1 MSATTTALGMHL
13 AQNPNT
19 DTASNRW
26 LNIGIFAVFVLV
38 TLVIVFRASRNT
50 KTASD

>member
-1 MSATTTALGMHL
+1 MITTTTRLGQHL
-13 AQNPNT
+13 AQAPQT

-50 KTASD
+50 